1 MLDSLRLEKG
11 YRYFGTDLSAGDTPY
26 EAGLG
31 FCVALDKG
39 EFNGRAAL
47 AEAGERPTRRLRTLL
62 VGGEEYLPVYGGE
75 AVRAG
80 GEVVGRLRSA
90 GYGFTVAR
98 NIGLAYLP
106 AELESGARL
115 EVEVLGEPVDAVVA
129 DDALV
134 DPANERILA

>member
-1 MLDSLRLEKG
+1 M
-11 YRYFGTDLSAGDTPY
+11 
-26 EAGLG
+26 
-31 FCVALDKG
+31 
-39 EFNGRAAL
+39 RA
-47 AEAGERPTRRLRTLL
+47 R
-62 VGGEEYLPVYGGE
+62 
-75 AVRAG
+75 

-106 AELESGARL
+106 AAVETGSEL
-115 EVEVLGEPVDAVVA
+115 EVEVLGEPVAALVA